1 MATLRTK
8 AVRDAKS
15 RPEEETADDERD
27 VEARSGTK
35 ERILKIAVELF
46 YQNGFAATSVREI
59 AEAAGV
65 GQSSL
70 YHHLR
75 SKDQILIQLHV
86 AFIDKLLADLQSTA
100 ISDAPPADQ
109 LRDIA
114 RVILATVETHQYEV
128 TVFLREEHALPE
140 EARKSI
146 VAERD
151 KVDALIDSILQ
162 RGVNRGDFRA
172 NIHVRLVRLAILG
185 MCNWSYQWFRPN
197 GTISS
202 AEIAEQFS
210 DLYIK
215 GLLVA
220 PNHPEHLS
228 LEKRVAP
235 G

>member
-1 MATLRTK
+1 MATLRAK
-8 AVRDAKS
+8 AVRDAGS
-15 RPEEETADDERD
+15 RSEDETEDHERD
-27 VEARSGTK
+27 VEVRSGTK
-35 ERILKIAVELF
+35 ERILRIAAELF

-59 AEAAGV
+59 AEASGV

-100 ISDAPPADQ
+100 ASDASPADQ

-140 EARKSI
+140 EARKNI

-172 NIHVRLVRLAILG
+172 DIHVRLVRLAILG
-185 MCNWSYQWFRPN
+185 MCNWAYQWFRPN

-220 PNHPEHLS
+220 PNDPQHLS
-228 LEKRVAP
+228 LGKRVAP